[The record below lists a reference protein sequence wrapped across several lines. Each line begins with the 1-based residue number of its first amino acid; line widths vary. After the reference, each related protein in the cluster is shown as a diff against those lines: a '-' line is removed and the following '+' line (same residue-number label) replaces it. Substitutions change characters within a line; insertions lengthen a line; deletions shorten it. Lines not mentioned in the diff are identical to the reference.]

1 MMPAGLLEFVR
12 KLEKL
17 DKKGRRREIIARL
30 REAGIEPAVQRCR
43 WLGVKN
49 IVADLAPGDMPARI
63 LFTAHYDTRGNSPGA
78 NDDASGV
85 AVLMR
90 LCREIAGQGKPVRIV
105 FFDREEAWFHTP
117 VLRLGLL
124 GSICYVM
131 KSNLKSVELVY
142 NLEFCGLGDTLAV
155 WPVRSNLQQCN
166 SVEFV
171 ERAARRLSLKFSEGY
186 VPWYIVSSDHL
197 PFRRRG
203 IDAVTLSMLPENTII
218 GLKSAFS
225 VKSPTRFM
233 RPRSTWP
240 SPLSVIHTQND
251 DSSRLDESTLQ
262 KTLALTKELI
272 NISSDK

>member
-1 MMPAGLLEFVR
+1 MMRGGLLEYVR

-30 REAGIEPAVQRCR
+30 REAGIEPAIQQCR
-43 WLGVKN
+43 WLGVNN
-49 IVADLAPGDMPARI
+49 IVADLAPADTPARI
-63 LFTAHYDTRGNSPGA
+63 LFTAHYDTRHGSPGA

-85 AVLMR
+85 AVLMG
-90 LCREIAGQGKPVRIV
+90 LCLELTGRGKPVRIV

-131 KSNLKSVELVY
+131 KVDLKSVELVY
-142 NLEFCGLGDTLAV
+142 NLEFCGNGDTLAV
-155 WPVRSNLQQCN
+155 WPVRSNLRQHN

-186 VPWYIVSSDHL
+186 VPWYIISSDHL

-203 IDAVTLSMLPENTII
+203 IDAVTLSMLPETAII

-225 VKSPTRFM
+225 SKSLTRFM
-233 RPRSTWP
+233 RPRSSWP
-240 SPLSVIHTQND
+240 GPLSVIHTQND
-251 DSSRLDESTLQ
+251 DSTRLDESTLQ

-272 NISSDK
+272 NLSSDK